1 MLLGVT
7 ALCVAA
13 AAAASMLALVLQY
26 DTKYASFLTS
36 WM

>member
-13 AAAASMLALVLQY
+13 AAASMLAPVLQY